1 MAGSRTL
8 KLSILADVD
17 NLTKNLKSGEQE
29 VSTFGDKLGDF
40 GKKAAAAFAVAAA
53 AAAAYA
59 TKLAVDGVKAAIED
73 EAAQAR
79 LAKSLE
85 NTTGA
90 TNAQIAAVEASIT
103 SMSLAFGVADDE
115 LRPAFDRLA
124 RATGDVDTANKGLN
138 LALDISAATGKSV
151 EAVSNAL
158 GKAYEGNTAALGRL
172 GVGLSAAEIKSLGL
186 DGTMNKLAETFGGA
200 ASTQADTL
208 EGRIARV
215 SVAFDETKEAIGT
228 ALLPIVEKLLTFV
241 TETVIPNFQKVAD
254 LFSSDEEGGIG
265 KRFKDVGGY
274 VESFLTPIIDGARKA
289 FETIG
294 DAVKSQ
300 APRFENILK
309 IFKDIWAFASTY
321 LIPIISTGLGEAF
334 KTFGTVVATVV
345 KIIVPIFESILT
357 VLKTVVNGVIT
368 AINFAIS
375 AYNKVATKLGK
386 DPIAQI
392 DKVGEGGSG
401 AGGSG
406 MTFDKTG
413 FASASGSKAKGAG
426 DAADVI
432 ANISTSVAAVAVG
445 SAAATAASAG
455 KAATKAAEEKT
466 LIEQVAEENFL
477 EQLKTVFDVAAVRR
491 GEEADRVII
500 NVNAPSVIDQEGFSR
515 AVVDALN
522 DSQRRT
528 GAGSGA
534 FQAD

>member
-17 NLTKNLKSGEQE
+17 NLTKNLKAGEQE
-29 VSTFGDKLGDF
+29 VSSFGDKLGEF
-40 GKKAAAAFAVAAA
+40 GKKAGAAFAVAAA

-59 TKLAVDGVKAAIED
+59 VKIGVDGVKAAIED

-85 NTTGA
+85 NTSGA
-90 TNAQIAAVEASIT
+90 TNAQIAAVEDQIT
-103 SMSLAFGVADDE
+103 QMSLAFGVADDE

-124 RATGDVDTANKGLN
+124 RSTGDVDTANKGLN

-158 GKAYEGNTAALGRL
+158 GKAYEGNVTSLAKL
-172 GVGLSAAEIKSLGL
+172 GVGLSAAELKSMGL
-186 DGTMNKLAETFGGA
+186 DGAMNTLAETFGGA
-200 ASTQADTL
+200 ATAQADTL

-215 SVAFDETKEAIGT
+215 SVAFDETKETIGA
-228 ALLPIVEKLLTFV
+228 ALLPIIEKLLTFV
-241 TETVIPNFQKVAD
+241 TEAVIPNFEKVAA
-254 LFSSDEEGGIG
+254 LFSGTDEGGIG
-265 KRFKDVGGY
+265 KRLKDVGTY
-274 VESFLTPIIDGARKA
+274 VQDFLTPIIDGAKEAFKA
-289 FETIG
+289 IG

-300 APRFENILK
+300 APRFENILN
-309 IFKDIWAFASTY
+309 IFKDIFDFAQKY
-321 LIPIISTGLGEAF
+321 LIPIISAGLGEAF
-334 KTFGTVVATVV
+334 KTFGRVVATVV
-345 KIIVPIFESILT
+345 KIVVPIFESIFT
-357 VLKTVVNGVIT
+357 VLKAVVNGVIT
-368 AINFAIS
+368 AINFAIA

-392 DKVGEGGSG
+392 DKIGEGGSG

-406 MTFDKTG
+406 MTFEKTG
-413 FASASGSKAKGAG
+413 FASVSASSAKGAG

-432 ANISTSVAAVAVG
+432 ANISTSAAAVAVE

-466 LIEQVAEENFL
+466 LIEQVAEENFFDRL
-477 EQLKTVFDVAAVRR
+477 QTVFDVAAVRR
-491 GEEADRVII
+491 GEETDRVVI

-534 FQAD
+534 FIAD